1 MSVFTILQ
9 CRPSL
14 RMTKTIVRTTTS
26 GGIHVRGYDRAARFR
41 FHPVT
46 FDTLDE
52 LDSLLR
58 WATTKP
64 QLCVVRAA
72 PKPNLDLDRWHLR
85 RLKPRDGEPAT
96 LNDVVCD
103 WLALD
108 IDQFD
113 STGHNLPPFTEKPAD
128 WAAAVR
134 RLIGLEHAACIWQAT
149 SSAGFSS
156 QPRLRLWLLLDAP
169 ASNQQLGWWCESMNA
184 AVGYPLLDRAV
195 VRPNQVIYTATP
207 VFQKG
212 IDDPMVERIGRF
224 DGIERAH
231 LHLPTKDPRGRGLL
245 DHVRTDEIGVPVCNV
260 DTAIQAIGGQ
270 HGWYRPIVAAAGH
283 AAIFQGADRM
293 NVHALA
299 SSMRQR
305 VEETANNDASRLA
318 HYSTEFIA
326 GALRFAQTQQTARE
340 QRINTARNW
349 IGLPP
354 RLFGLQGDNH
364 G

>member
-1 MSVFTILQ
+1 
-9 CRPSL
+9 
-14 RMTKTIVRTTTS
+14 
-26 GGIHVRGYDRAARFR
+26 
-41 FHPVT
+41 
-46 FDTLDE
+46 LDE

-58 WATTKP
+58 WASTKP

-85 RLKPRDGEPAT
+85 RLKFRDGEPAT
-96 LNDVVCD
+96 LDNVPRD

-113 STGHNLPPFTEKPAD
+113 STGHNLPPFPNAPGQ

-156 QPRLRLWLLLDAP
+156 QPRLRLWFLLDAL
-169 ASNQQLGWWCESMNA
+169 ASNQQLGWWCESTNA
-184 AVGYPLLDRAV
+184 AVGYPLLDLAV
-195 VRPNQVIYTATP
+195 VRANQPIFVATP
-207 VFQKG
+207 ILQGV
-212 IDDPMVERIGRF
+212 DDPMAARIGRLN
-224 DGIERAH
+224 GIERVH

-245 DHVRTDEIGVPVCNV
+245 DHVRTDEIGVPVCDV
-260 DTAIQAIGGQ
+260 ATAIQAIGGQ

-283 AAIFQGADRM
+283 AAILQGADRM
-293 NVHALA
+293 NVDALA

-305 VEETANNDASRLA
+305 VEETANNDDGRLS

-326 GALRFAQTQQTARE
+326 GALRFAQTQQAARE
-340 QRINTARNW
+340 QRINAARSW

-354 RLFGLQGDNH
+354 RLFGLSTR
-364 G
+364 